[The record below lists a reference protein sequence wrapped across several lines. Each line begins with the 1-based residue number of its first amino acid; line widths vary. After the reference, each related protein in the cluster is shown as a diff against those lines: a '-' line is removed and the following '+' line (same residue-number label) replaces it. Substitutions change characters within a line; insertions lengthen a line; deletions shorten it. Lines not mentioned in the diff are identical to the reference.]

1 MHNFLGLV
9 FYYFY
14 NTLFKV
20 KKKTHTHTLT
30 KKEKKKKRRK
40 KKESGEKTL
49 SPFMLGV
56 VLNLNEIL

>member
-20 KKKTHTHTLT
+20 KKKNTHTHSQ
-30 KKEKKKKRRK
+30 KKKKRRK

>member
-20 KKKTHTHTLT
+20 KKKHTHTLT

-40 KKESGEKTL
+40 KKERGEKTL